1 MNHDELAELL
11 NGLIATWENEVIEF
25 KRGKKEFSQSEIGQ
39 YFSAL
44 SNEANLRHADFAW
57 LVFGVDDK
65 TKKVVGTDYKNGDS
79 ERIQAVA
86 NQILQNISPKITF
99 RNIYELTHANGKVIL
114 FQIPQAPQGT
124 PVSWQGHY
132 YARAGESLTALGQD
146 KVNQI
151 HAQEKTI
158 DWSAQVIP
166 QATIAHLDPYAVQKA
181 REAFAKKMQSNA
193 RFDSQAFSALSDE
206 AFLNKARLLADG
218 NITRATLLLLGKA
231 ESYHLLTPH
240 PATMTWSLET
250 EERAYEHFL
259 PPFFLTS
266 TELFQKIRNFQ
277 MRILPDDELIP
288 VEIAKYDQRVV
299 LEALHNCIAHQDY
312 SQNARIVVA
321 EQPNQLI
328 LESVGS
334 FFEGQPEDYLTG
346 NTRPKKYRNPFLVN
360 AMVQLNMIDTMGYG
374 IYDMLQT
381 QAKRYLPLPD
391 YDLSKADTV
400 KLTIYGSVIDP
411 AYSKLLIKN
420 SHLKLQEIMALDRVQ
435 KHQPI
440 TKPIANALKQKH
452 LIEGRR
458 PNYYVSSEVAKVTGD
473 KTTYIKNRK
482 QDDDFYIKLVL
493 DYIDTYESA
502 NRNDIDKLLIDKIS
516 HILTY
521 GQKITK
527 IGHLLTK
534 MRKQQLIENVGSG
547 KNSCWVRIGQK
558 I

>member
-1 MNHDELAELL
+1 MNQDELTTLL
-11 NGLIATWENEVIEF
+11 NDLIATWENEVIEF

-44 SNEANLRHADFAW
+44 ANEANLRHADFAW
-57 LVFGVDDK
+57 LVFGVDDR
-65 TKKVVGTDYKNGDS
+65 TRKVVGTDYKEGDS
-79 ERIQAVA
+79 QRIQAVA
-86 NQILQNISPKITF
+86 QQLLQNISPKITC
-99 RNIYELTHANGKVIL
+99 RNIYELSHPDGKVIL
-114 FQIPQAPQGT
+114 FQIPSAPTGQ
-124 PVSWQGHY
+124 PVAWQGHY

-146 KVNQI
+146 KFNQI
-151 HAQEKTI
+151 LAQDTLI
-158 DWSAQVIP
+158 DWSAQIVEN
-166 QATIAHLDPYAVQKA
+166 ATLSHLDPQAILKA
-181 REAFAKKMQSNA
+181 RESFVKKMQSNP
-193 RFDSQAFSALSDE
+193 RFDKPSFEALSDE
-206 AFLNKARLLADG
+206 EFLNKARLLADG
-218 NITRATLLLLGKA
+218 KITRATLLLLGKA

-240 PATMTWSLET
+240 PALMTWSLET

-277 MRILPDDELIP
+277 MRILPDDELIA
-288 VEIAKYDQRVV
+288 VEISKYDPRVV

-312 SQNARIVVA
+312 TQNARIMVA
-321 EQPNQLI
+321 EQSNQLV
-328 LESVGS
+328 LESVGN
-334 FFEGQPEDYLTG
+334 FFEGQPEDYLNG
-346 NTRPKKYRNPFLVN
+346 RTRPKKYRNRFLVE

-374 IYDMLQT
+374 IYDMHQA

-391 YDLSKADTV
+391 YDLSKPNTV

-411 AYSKLLIKN
+411 AYSKLLIKH
-420 SHLKLQEIMALDRVQ
+420 SDLDLQEIMALDRVQ
-435 KHQPI
+435 KNQPI
-440 TKPIANALKQKH
+440 TKSIANELKLKH

-493 DYIDTYESA
+493 DYIDTYDSA
-502 NRNDIDKLLIDKIS
+502 SRSDIDKLLLDKIS
-516 HILTY
+516 DILNH

-534 MRKQQLIENVGSG
+534 MRKKLLIQNIGSG
-547 KNSCWVRIGQK
+547 KNSCWVRVK
-558 I
+558 K

>member
-1 MNHDELAELL
+1 MNQDELTTLL
-11 NGLIATWENEVIEF
+11 NDLIATWENEVIEF

-44 SNEANLRHADFAW
+44 ANEANLRHADFAW
-57 LVFGVDDK
+57 LVFGVDDR
-65 TKKVVGTDYKNGDS
+65 TRKVVGTDYKEGDS
-79 ERIQAVA
+79 QRIQAVA
-86 NQILQNISPKITF
+86 QQLLQNISPKITC
-99 RNIYELTHANGKVIL
+99 RNIYELSHPNGKVIL
-114 FQIPQAPQGT
+114 FQIPSAPTGQ
-124 PVSWQGHY
+124 PVAWQGHY

-146 KVNQI
+146 KFNQI
-151 HAQEKTI
+151 LAQDTLI
-158 DWSAQVIP
+158 DWSAQIVEN
-166 QATIAHLDPYAVQKA
+166 ATLSHLDPQAILKA
-181 REAFAKKMQSNA
+181 RESFVKKMQSNP
-193 RFDSQAFSALSDE
+193 RFDKPSFEALSDE
-206 AFLNKARLLADG
+206 EFLNKARLLADG
-218 NITRATLLLLGKA
+218 KITRATLLLLGKA

-240 PATMTWSLET
+240 PALMTWSLET

-277 MRILPDDELIP
+277 MRILPDDELIA
-288 VEIAKYDQRVV
+288 VEISKYDPRVV

-312 SQNARIVVA
+312 TQNARIVVA
-321 EQPNQLI
+321 EQSNQLV
-328 LESVGS
+328 LESVGN
-334 FFEGQPEDYLTG
+334 FFEGQPEDYLNG
-346 NTRPKKYRNPFLVN
+346 RTRPKKYRNRFLVE

-374 IYDMLQT
+374 IYDMHQA

-391 YDLSKADTV
+391 YDLSKPNTV

-411 AYSKLLIKN
+411 AYSKLLIKH
-420 SHLKLQEIMALDRVQ
+420 SDLDLQEIMALDRVQ
-435 KHQPI
+435 KNQPI
-440 TKPIANALKQKH
+440 TKSIANELKLKH

-493 DYIDTYESA
+493 DYIDTYDSA
-502 NRNDIDKLLIDKIS
+502 SRSDIDKLLLDKIS
-516 HILTY
+516 DILNH

-534 MRKQQLIENVGSG
+534 MRKQLLIQNIGSG
-547 KNSCWVRIGQK
+547 KNSCWVRVK
-558 I
+558 K